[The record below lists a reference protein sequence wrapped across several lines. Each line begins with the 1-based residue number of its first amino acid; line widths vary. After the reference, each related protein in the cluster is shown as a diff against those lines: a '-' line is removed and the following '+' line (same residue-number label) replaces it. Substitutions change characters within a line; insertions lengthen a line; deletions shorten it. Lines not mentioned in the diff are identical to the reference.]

1 MDFVNVKINGME
13 YSVPKGS
20 TILEAANIAG
30 IRIPTLC
37 YMKEI
42 NAIGACRMCLVEVK
56 GARGMAAACVYPVT
70 DGMEIFTNTPKVI
83 DSRKKTLQL
92 MLSTHQKNC
101 LSCVRSGNCEFQ
113 SLCTEYGIEDEHY
126 YDGDNPEVEI
136 DTSARHMIRNN
147 NKCILCRRCVA
158 VCNHNQSVNV
168 IGANDRGFETH
179 IACAFDA
186 DLADTSC
193 VSCGQCIVACPTGA
207 LSEKDDTDKVLAA
220 ISDPTKHVVVQTAPA
235 VRAALGEEFGMEI
248 GTNVEGK
255 MVAALRRLGF
265 DKVFDTNFSADLTI
279 MEEAHEFID
288 RVQNGGTLPL
298 ITSCSPGWIK
308 FCEHKFPEFIP
319 NLSSCKSPQQMFGA
333 TIKTYY
339 AKKNN
344 IDPKDIVVVSVM
356 PCTAKKFEAE
366 RDDQSA
372 AGNGIPDVD
381 VVITTREL
389 ARLIKQA
396 GIQFTKLPDEKA
408 DSPLGEYTG
417 AGVIFGVTGG
427 VMEAALRTAVET
439 LTGETLAKVEFED
452 VRGFEGIKEAT
463 YNVNGLEVKIAVVSG
478 LSNTKKLLNA
488 IKNGEKTYH
497 FVEVMACPGG
507 CVNGGGQPIQPQY
520 VKNFEDIRVAR
531 AKALYS
537 IDEASVIRKSHE
549 NPEIK
554 AIYKEFFGE
563 PGSHLAHEILHTT
576 YVKRDKF

>member
-1 MDFVNVKINGME
+1 
-13 YSVPKGS
+13 
-20 TILEAANIAG
+20 
-30 IRIPTLC
+30 
-37 YMKEI
+37 
-42 NAIGACRMCLVEVK
+42 
-56 GARGMAAACVYPVT
+56 
-70 DGMEIFTNTPKVI
+70 
-83 DSRKKTLQL
+83 
-92 MLSTHQKNC
+92 
-101 LSCVRSGNCEFQ
+101 
-113 SLCTEYGIEDEHY
+113 
-126 YDGDNPEVEI
+126 
-136 DTSARHMIRNN
+136 MIRNN
-147 NKCILCRRCVA
+147 NKCSLCRRCVA

-168 IGANDRGFETH
+168 IGANDRGFNTH

-220 ISDPTKHVVVQTAPA
+220 LSDPTKHVVVQTAPA

-288 RVQNGGTLPL
+288 RVQNGGVLPL

-344 IDPKDIVVVSVM
+344 IDPKDIVMVSVM

-439 LTGETLAKVEFED
+439 LTGETLAKVEFEE

-463 YNVNGLEVKIAVVSG
+463 YNVNGLDVKIAVVSG
-478 LSNTKKLLNA
+478 LANTKKLLNA

-554 AIYKEFFGE
+554 AIYEDFFGK
-563 PGSHLAHEILHTT
+563 PGSHLAHEILHTS

>member
-1 MDFVNVKINGME
+1 
-13 YSVPKGS
+13 
-20 TILEAANIAG
+20 
-30 IRIPTLC
+30 
-37 YMKEI
+37 
-42 NAIGACRMCLVEVK
+42 
-56 GARGMAAACVYPVT
+56 
-70 DGMEIFTNTPKVI
+70 
-83 DSRKKTLQL
+83 
-92 MLSTHQKNC
+92 
-101 LSCVRSGNCEFQ
+101 
-113 SLCTEYGIEDEHY
+113 
-126 YDGDNPEVEI
+126 
-136 DTSARHMIRNN
+136 
-147 NKCILCRRCVA
+147 
-158 VCNHNQSVNV
+158 
-168 IGANDRGFETH
+168 
-179 IACAFDA
+179 
-186 DLADTSC
+186 
-193 VSCGQCIVACPTGA
+193 
-207 LSEKDDTDKVLAA
+207 
-220 ISDPTKHVVVQTAPA
+220 
-235 VRAALGEEFGMEI
+235 MEI

-288 RVQNGGTLPL
+288 RVQNGGALPL

-344 IDPKDIVVVSVM
+344 IDPKDIVMVSVM

-396 GIQFTKLPDEKA
+396 GIQFTRLPDEKA

-417 AGVIFGVTGG
+417 AAVIFGVTGG

-439 LTGETLAKVEFED
+439 LTGETLAKLDFEE

-463 YNVNGLEVKIAVVSG
+463 YNVNGLDVKVAVVSG
-478 LSNTKKLLNA
+478 LANTKKLLNA

-537 IDEASVIRKSHE
+537 IDEASTIRKSHE

-554 AIYKEFFGE
+554 AVYEEFFGK